1 VSATSTAGRADGA
14 VGGRPLL
21 RVVRGRP
28 DDAELAALV
37 AVVAARLRA
46 PARGGPQEPLS
57 RWADPA
63 HRLGVRLPAPDAWR
77 ASGWAGR

>member
-1 VSATSTAGRADGA
+1 VSATSTEGRDGA
-14 VGGRPLL
+14 EAGARPLL

-28 DDAELAALV
+28 DDAEVAALV

-46 PARGGPQEPLS
+46 PAHAGAGGPAS
-57 RWADPA
+57 RWDDPA

-77 ASGWAGR
+77 ASGWAAR